1 MKTAYSFSEIGVKQ
15 VALSLYLGEKT
26 AHNFYPPIRPI
37 AECVK
42 HKIPGIANNPQCCR
56 GQRQRVA
63 AMLKRQQPFPNEPAV
78 LKALEAASTD
88 GFFLISGQQVGVC
101 LGPLYSLIKAVAL
114 IALRDKLETELPG
127 YRFVPLFWAS
137 GMDHDFEE
145 IRHAGYISEN
155 GEFCK
160 VSIDQPA
167 GTEGWPASH
176 IKLDSAAVANLR
188 ELSSHLPATP
198 YADEMRAAFDASYTP
213 GATLSEAFCRLLASF
228 MAREG
233 LLVFDPEDEEA
244 KKIALPLF
252 TQSLKRQDEEWR
264 EINARNAAIQKAGG
278 ILQVSTLP
286 EDTNLFMINDSGMR
300 EKLVR
305 TDSSFA
311 VKSGGQGWSLTEL
324 ISLVESEPSRIS
336 FSALTRPLFQQTLFP
351 TVAFLGGAGEV
362 AYWAQLYPLFPLYDL
377 PEPLLV
383 PRPTFT
389 LTNSRQRR
397 LMERYGIELPDLL
410 QPKNE
415 LMRKLAKDA
424 VPQEI
429 TTRID
434 DMEASFS
441 SQASLLS
448 EDAAKLDAGLVAV
461 METLNANFQKHL
473 ATVKKKVEQSVK
485 QRDGALELQVSELYN
500 SLVPNG
506 ALQERSISSLA
517 ALVMYG
523 KPLIAAIKSA
533 CEFPPAGHIILPL

>member
-1 MKTAYSFSEIGVKQ
+1 MKTSYSFSEIGVKQ
-15 VALSLYLGEKT
+15 IALSHYLGLKL
-26 AHNFYPPIRPI
+26 ADSFFPPIRPI

-42 HKIPGIANNPQCCR
+42 HKVPGIANNPQCCR
-56 GQRQRVA
+56 GPRQRVA

-78 LKALEAASTD
+78 QKALDAASTD

-101 LGPLYSLIKAVAL
+101 LGPLYTLIKAVAL
-114 IALRDKLETELPG
+114 IALRDKLEVDLPG

-155 GEFCK
+155 GEFGK
-160 VSIDQPA
+160 VSIAQPA
-167 GTEGWPASH
+167 GTEGWPASR
-176 IKLDSAAVANLR
+176 IALDTSAVASLR
-188 ELSSHLPATP
+188 EIFTHLPATP
-198 YADEMRAAFDASYTP
+198 STGEMLAAFDASYKP
-213 GATLSEAFCRLLASF
+213 GATLSAAFCTLMASLF
-228 MAREG
+228 ARAG

-244 KKIALPLF
+244 KQITFPLF
-252 TQSLKRQDEEWR
+252 AESLKRQEDEWR

-278 ILQVSTLP
+278 ILQVTTLP
-286 EDTNLFMINDSGMR
+286 EDTNLFMINGDGVR

-305 TDSSFA
+305 TGSGFA
-311 VKSGGQGWSLTEL
+311 MKSGGEGWGIDGLT
-324 ISLVESEPSRIS
+324 SLVEREPSRIS
-336 FSALTRPLFQQTLFP
+336 FGALTRPLFQQALFP

-362 AYWAQLYPLFPLYDL
+362 AYWAQLYPLFPLYSM

-429 TTRID
+429 TARID
-434 DMEASFS
+434 EMEASFAG
-441 SQASLLS
+441 QASLLS
-448 EDAAKLDAGLVAV
+448 GDAAKLDPGLVAV
-461 METLNANFQKHL
+461 METLGANFKKHI
-473 ATVKKKVEQSVK
+473 ATVRKKVEQSVK
-485 QRDGALELQVSELYN
+485 QRDGALELQVSELYS

-506 ALQERSISSLA
+506 MLQERSLSSLA
-517 ALVMYG
+517 ALAMYG
-523 KPLIAAIKSA
+523 KPLIGVIKKA
-533 CEFPPAGHIILPL
+533 CEFPPAGHVVLSL

>member
-15 VALSLYLGEKT
+15 VALSLYLGAKT
-26 AHNFYPPIRPI
+26 AHSFYPPIRPI

-42 HKIPGIANNPQCCR
+42 HKIPSIANNQQCCR

-78 LKALEAASTD
+78 QKALEAASTD

-114 IALRDKLETELPG
+114 VALRNKLEVELPG
-127 YRFVPLFWAS
+127 YRFVPMFWAS

-155 GEFCK
+155 GEFGK
-160 VSIDQPA
+160 VSIAQPA
-167 GTEGWPASH
+167 GTEGWPASR
-176 IKLDSAAVANLR
+176 IKLDEAAVASLR
-188 ELSSHLPATP
+188 ELFNHLPAAT
-198 YADEMRAAFDASYTP
+198 YIDEMRAAFDASYTP
-213 GATLSEAFCRLLASF
+213 GATLSEAFCRLLATF
-228 MAREG
+228 LAREG

-244 KKIALPLF
+244 KNIALPFF
-252 TQSLKRQDEEWR
+252 TESLKRQDEEWR

-278 ILQVSTLP
+278 ILQVSTQP
-286 EDTNLFMINDSGMR
+286 EDTNLFLLNNGGVR

-305 TDSSFA
+305 TASGFA
-311 VKSGGQGWSLTEL
+311 IKSGGEGWGISELT
-324 ISLVESEPSRIS
+324 SLVEREPSRIS

-415 LMRKLAKDA
+415 LVRKLAKDA

-429 TTRID
+429 TARIEE
-434 DMEASFS
+434 MEASFAD
-441 SQASLLS
+441 QASLLS
-448 EDAAKLDAGLVAV
+448 EDAAKLDPGLAAV
-461 METLNANFQKHL
+461 METLDANFRKHL

-485 QRDGALELQVSELYN
+485 QRDGALELQVTELYS

-506 ALQERSISSLA
+506 VLQERSISSLA
-517 ALVMYG
+517 ALAMYG
-523 KPLIAAIKSA
+523 RPLIAAIKSA
-533 CEFPPAGHIILPL
+533 CEFPPAGHIALQL